1 MQRAGVNPFARTITS
16 GALKNFPQVFA
27 IVAPINLDCFD
38 SATHKQVGVT
48 LIKLHKPT
56 QSALGRVP
64 HGRRDTVTGAGAR
77 HSVMIA
83 FQSPTNFVLYLE
95 TFTTGPFG
103 KYVSAYT

>member
-1 MQRAGVNPFARTITS
+1 MNPFARTITS
-16 GALKNFPQVFA
+16 SALKNFAKVFA
-27 IVAPINLDCFD
+27 VVAPINFDCFD

-56 QSALGRVP
+56 QPALGRVP
-64 HGRRDTVTGAGAR
+64 HGRRDTVTGAGAL

-83 FQSPTNFVLYLE
+83 FQSPTNFVLYL
-95 TFTTGPFG
+95 TRFTTGPFG